1 VPPAVSWRSAA
12 LSLTMIA
19 YLIRRVAQALVV
31 VFGVTLLIFLL
42 EHLIPGGEARAAL
55 GQKATAATIARFNHA
70 NGYDLPIVQ
79 QFWVYCR
86 DLVLHF
92 DLGYSYK
99 QNQTVQAVIGEKLPK
114 TLVLVGLSTL
124 LSALVAIPLGVLQ
137 VVRRNKPVDYVV
149 TGATFIGY
157 AMPAF
162 LLGQLLILYF
172 AIDLKWFGVEAP
184 QQSSVRGILSDPRD
198 LVLPVLTLS
207 TITIASFSRYM
218 RSSLMDAMTQDYIR
232 TARAKGASSRRVL
245 YRHALRNALIPL
257 ITLLGLS
264 LPAIIGGALITET
277 VFNFP
282 GMGLLTTNAAI
293 NNDVPLL
300 LGTTFVGSLA
310 TVAGSLLA
318 DILYAVAD
326 PRVRYA

>member
-1 VPPAVSWRSAA
+1 
-12 LSLTMIA
+12 MIA

-31 VFGVTLLIFLL
+31 VFGVTLLVFLL
-42 EHLIPGGEARAAL
+42 EQLVPGGEARAAL
-55 GQKATAATIARFNHA
+55 GQRATATTIARFNHQ
-70 NGYDLPIVQ
+70 NGFDLPIWQ
-79 QFWVYCR
+79 QYWNYVR

-92 DLGYSYK
+92 NLGYSYK
-99 QNQTVQAVIGEKLPK
+99 SNQTVQALIEEKLPK

-124 LSALVAIPLGVLQ
+124 LAVLISIPLGVLQ
-137 VVRRNKPVDYVV
+137 VVRRNKPIDYVL
-149 TGATFIGY
+149 TGASFVGY

-184 QQSSVRGILSDPRD
+184 QSPSIAGILSDPRD

-207 TITIASFSRYM
+207 AITIAAFSRYM
-218 RSSLMDAMTQDYIR
+218 RSSLMDAITQDYIR

-264 LPAIIGGALITET
+264 VPGIVGGALITET

-282 GMGLLTTNAAI
+282 GMGLLATNAAI

-300 LGTTFVGSLA
+300 LGTTFVGALA
-310 TVAGSLLA
+310 TVVGSLLA